1 MYNQNNTALM
11 ETEKFV
17 LPAMAEGEGEFTAE
31 ELAEDRDGLAMSFQR
46 VKIPAGGIIQ
56 FELPSDDPDNPDY
69 AKNLTGVVLYN
80 HSTGAYWPEGDEY
93 DDNVPPL
100 CSSVDGKQGVGTP
113 GGLCATCVLNHFG
126 TASDGRGKACKNM
139 RVLYL
144 LRSGEYMPL
153 QLTLPPTS
161 IKPWRE
167 FLNQSFLL
175 RQRATY
181 GSVIQIGLKKMN
193 NGANDYSVATFRRL
207 YDFSGEELAQ
217 IRSHANNFK
226 EQIKLILQQRAEMNE
241 EQNDNGCDYVE
252 AGSDLPGTDN
262 QYIVPQE
269 INGDCDALPA

>member
-17 LPAMAEGEGEFTAE
+17 LPAMAEGEFTAE
-31 ELAEDRDGLAMSFQR
+31 ELAEDRDGLAMSLQR
-46 VKIPAGGIIQ
+46 VKIPGGGMIQ
-56 FELPSDDPDNPDY
+56 FELPSDDPENPDY

-100 CSSVDGKQGVGTP
+100 CSSVDGKQGIGTP
-113 GGLCATCVLNHFG
+113 GGLCATCVLNRFG
-126 TASDGRGKACKNM
+126 TATDGKGKACKNM

-193 NGANDYSVATFRRL
+193 NGSNDYSVATFRRL

-241 EQNDNGCDYVE
+241 EQNDDGCDYVE
-252 AGSDLPGTDN
+252 AGSNLPGTDN